1 MMKKI
6 LKLTLAFA
14 MILVSLFGLTTLLAV
29 NVPAVHLDVELI
41 SSDNI
46 VAKVSIPEGFDIG
59 GWKIELTYDGDKL
72 VMEENPTDN
81 DEVGVV
87 NFGASGN
94 RIIATQASITPYQNE
109 TEIYDVT
116 FSLKESA
123 SFDENTITI
132 TSWRIADTSA
142 TVLSSSN
149 DTDTVVHINCLH
161 AVTSSK
167 VTKEATC
174 TEAGEETTVCSL
186 CGEIISTKEIATLG
200 HDIGEWIITKQP
212 TCTEKGVE
220 SRECSRCHE
229 ILETREID
237 TITHIFGEWKI
248 EKEATCVEDGSEQ
261 RVCQDCKEV
270 DTRVIQA
277 LGHDY
282 GEWTVIKQSTCTEDG
297 IEESVCQTC
306 EEKVTRTIPTTD
318 HIFGE
323 WKIER
328 EATCAEEGSE
338 QRVCEDC
345 GEVDTRVIPVLGHDY
360 GEWTITKQPTCT
372 EEGIEEKVC
381 QTCGEKVINSI
392 PVINHKFSEWKTIKE
407 ATCTENGSEQRVCKV
422 CGEIESRELLALGH
436 SFEEWII
443 TKPATGIEEGSKERG
458 CSVCGEKE
466 ITVIDKLIVNS
477 KPSDNNGDSTNNV
490 KTGDI
495 ANTQLYMLYVIVSIV
510 MITIV
515 YCLEKKGKILNK

>member
-1 MMKKI
+1 MKKI

-248 EKEATCVEDGSEQ
+248 EKEATCVEDGN
-261 RVCQDCKEV
+261 
-270 DTRVIQA
+270 
-277 LGHDY
+277 
-282 GEWTVIKQSTCTEDG
+282 
-297 IEESVCQTC
+297 
-306 EEKVTRTIPTTD
+306 
-318 HIFGE
+318 
-323 WKIER
+323 
-328 EATCAEEGSE
+328 E

-345 GEVDTRVIPVLGHDY
+345 GEVDTRVIPALGHDY

>member
-1 MMKKI
+1 MKKI

-237 TITHIFGEWKI
+237 TIIIITRATVFTIFFRYVPRLFARLVQSRNIPDSMVITMGMAPVVSRSTNSSVKSSLSGNTVLTTDVARHTPLSSSAMPQNRCMRSPSPTESMNKANI
-248 EKEATCVEDGSEQ
+248 TAPSVTIPLVLPCV
-261 RVCQDCKEV
+261 
-270 DTRVIQA
+270 TRV
-277 LGHDY
+277 
-282 GEWTVIKQSTCTEDG
+282 
-297 IEESVCQTC
+297 
-306 EEKVTRTIPTTD
+306 P
-318 HIFGE
+318 
-323 WKIER
+323 
-328 EATCAEEGSE
+328 
-338 QRVCEDC
+338 
-345 GEVDTRVIPVLGHDY
+345 
-360 GEWTITKQPTCT
+360 
-372 EEGIEEKVC
+372 
-381 QTCGEKVINSI
+381 
-392 PVINHKFSEWKTIKE
+392 
-407 ATCTENGSEQRVCKV
+407 
-422 CGEIESRELLALGH
+422 
-436 SFEEWII
+436 
-443 TKPATGIEEGSKERG
+443 KPRP
-458 CSVCGEKE
+458 
-466 ITVIDKLIVNS
+466 L
-477 KPSDNNGDSTNNV
+477 
-490 KTGDI
+490 
-495 ANTQLYMLYVIVSIV
+495 
-510 MITIV
+510 
-515 YCLEKKGKILNK
+515 